1 MRHDATRYD
10 SVARRAEPRVPRHH
24 PFKTVKTLSSYTSMK
39 LFTFNFL
46 APCALDALA
55 FVRALVAASTSKNRP
70 AFYKEKI
77 ISWSKTQDKS
87 YLFADATLNFQPL
100 SRMSSVP
107 SNHLGCSP
115 AAQLHFQFQN
125 VHSFLNR

>member
-24 PFKTVKTLSSYTSMK
+24 PFKTVKTLSSYTSIMK

-70 AFYKEKI
+70 AFYKEKVI
-77 ISWSKTQDKS
+77 
-87 YLFADATLNFQPL
+87 L
-100 SRMSSVP
+100 S
-107 SNHLGCSP
+107 
-115 AAQLHFQFQN
+115 
-125 VHSFLNR
+125 